1 MWCERQF
8 SLVALKSIFMSE
20 NVQYDVVYDP
30 EGSAR
35 ENRPNVEETKRIQ
48 MGSAVQILQNKEK
61 KTKEA

>member
-1 MWCERQF
+1 
-8 SLVALKSIFMSE
+8 MSE

-35 ENRPNVEETKRIQ
+35 ENRPNVKETKRIQ
-48 MGSAVQILQNKEK
+48 MGSLQILQQNKER

>member
-1 MWCERQF
+1 
-8 SLVALKSIFMSE
+8 MSE

-48 MGSAVQILQNKEK
+48 MGSAVQILQNKQR